1 MNRTR
6 RSRGTAEAGSR
17 GCLPLRVEWGSLQAP
32 MRRRSGLQVGEEGGV
47 QGRGP
52 GCSEGMEEGRSTG
65 KAVTGQYDQNP
76 VGEAACGLQD
86 T

>member
-1 MNRTR
+1 
-6 RSRGTAEAGSR
+6 
-17 GCLPLRVEWGSLQAP
+17 